1 MKTKNVK
8 NPVILLIS
16 LQFLIVIKS
25 YSMPEDSLL
34 MLLPGENSSWPV
46 KSEKIYTTDHEL
58 YDYINGGAELYLQ
71 YNVIKLAKRIYNLP
85 GNNEL
90 KAEIF
95 DMKQPKNAYGVFSYS
110 RHKENIDMGQGA
122 QYSGGSLIFW
132 QDRYFVSLFT
142 TRETEKSKE
151 QLSRIGSQIS
161 EAIGSEGTLP
171 SIFYAMPKKSLN
183 PENSFYFHHP
193 AWQNKFTYISNENIF
208 NINENTL
215 ALLNK
220 YGTSQ
225 NRYYLVM
232 IEYPDRKKARKAR
245 KKSIPH
251 LSKELKTNRLV
262 QNKKGEWTGY
272 ELIDRLLIVV
282 LRAPSKE
289 KALYLLKQTIDNYNK
304 DSE

>member
-1 MKTKNVK
+1 
-8 NPVILLIS
+8 
-16 LQFLIVIKS
+16 
-25 YSMPEDSLL
+25 
-34 MLLPGENSSWPV
+34 
-46 KSEKIYTTDHEL
+46 
-58 YDYINGGAELYLQ
+58 
-71 YNVIKLAKRIYNLP
+71 
-85 GNNEL
+85 
-90 KAEIF
+90 
-95 DMKQPKNAYGVFSYS
+95 
-110 RHKENIDMGQGA
+110 MGQGA